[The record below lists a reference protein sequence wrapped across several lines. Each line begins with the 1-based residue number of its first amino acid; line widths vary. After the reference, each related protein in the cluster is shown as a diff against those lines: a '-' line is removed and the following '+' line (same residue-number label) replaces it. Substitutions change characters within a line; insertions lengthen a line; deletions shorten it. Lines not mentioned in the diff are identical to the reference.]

1 MTREEYI
8 RNLNS
13 YMYSCSAHRWQELH
27 TGIAMERGKQ
37 SCDGNRNDTSG
48 HPARSKVEKHRIVAD
63 EIVVVKR
70 ACESRQERRV
80 SHNRF

>member
-1 MTREEYI
+1 VTREKYI

-27 TGIAMERGKQ
+27 IGFAMERGKQ
-37 SCDGNRNDTSG
+37 SCNGNRNDTSG
-48 HPARSKVEKHRIVAD
+48 KPARSKVEKCKIVAD
-63 EIVVVKR
+63 EIVVVKI
-70 ACESRQERRV
+70 ACESKQERRI